1 MTTCP
6 HGYTIHSITN
16 TAPGCH
22 KCEVDKLKYTIQAI
36 TEMNETWR
44 VENEK
49 LRNTIAAKEQT
60 QSETEVECVKLHE
73 ENDRLNE
80 VCEAMRADAK
90 NHLADF
96 GADEARDKAE
106 IERLKGAIASALLRI
121 NKENWDS
128 AIEALGDALAYPK
141 TWEGGEG

>member
-1 MTTCP
+1 MNTCP

-16 TAPGCH
+16 SAPGCH

-60 QSETEVECVKLHE
+60 QSETEAECVKLRVGLDIIIQIARMYDGHHE
-73 ENDRLNE
+73 SIRTPMMQIID
-80 VCEAMRADAK
+80 
-90 NHLADF
+90 
-96 GADEARDKAE
+96 
-106 IERLKGAIASALLRI
+106 IAQ
-121 NKENWDS
+121 
-128 AIEALGDALAYPK
+128 EALK
-141 TWEGGEG
+141 GGEG